1 MNTPSDKTA
10 TILEWF
16 AKVNEIPRESKNEEA
31 ISTWLSAWAEEH
43 GFTARRDAVMNLVIE
58 VPGSPGYENSPTVVI
73 QGHMDMVC
81 EKAKGSPHDFTKD
94 PIKLVYDGD
103 WLHADQT
110 TLGADNGIAL
120 AMAMTIA
127 TEPDLKHPPLELLF
141 TVDEETGL
149 TGANALEP
157 GFISG
162 KILLNVDSEDEGVF
176 TVGCAGGRDTHLYL
190 PIEREA
196 VDGDRTA
203 HTVVVSDLRGGH
215 SGIDIQKGRGNAL
228 CTLARVLYDMVANHD
243 IRLVTVQGGSAHNAI
258 PRDAEAIVMLPQAA
272 VSPVTSRL
280 AELQAVLRDELAN
293 VDPKVSL
300 SIKPTSAVTGD
311 RAWSAASTRRGI
323 ELMMAMPHAVEAFST
338 DIEGLVET
346 SNNFATVATADDEM
360 VILSSQRSSVKG
372 RLDLLTDR
380 IECVGRLA
388 GARAESGAGYPAW
401 EANMDSPLLETCK
414 NLYRELFGKEPV
426 VEVIHAGLECGII
439 GDKNPGMDMIS
450 FGPTIQNP
458 HSPDERIEVP
468 SIGLVWTFLVAL
480 LERLE

>member
-16 AKVNEIPRESKNEEA
+16 AKINEIPRESKNEEA
-31 ISTWLSAWAEEH
+31 ISTWLSAWAKEH

-120 AMAMTIA
+120 AMAMTVA
-127 TEPDLKHPPLELLF
+127 TEPDVKHPPLELLF

-157 GFISG
+157 DFISG
-162 KILLNVDSEDEGVF
+162 RILLNVDSEDEGVF
-176 TVGCAGGRDTHLYL
+176 TVGCAGGRDTRLYL

-196 VDGDRTA
+196 VDGGRTA
-203 HTVVVSDLRGGH
+203 HTVLVSGLRGGH
-215 SGIDIQKGRGNAL
+215 SGIDIQKGRGNAI
-228 CTLARVLYDMVANHD
+228 CTLARVLHDLLANHD

-258 PRDAEAIVMLPQAA
+258 PRDAEAVVMLQQAD

-280 AELQAVLRDELAN
+280 AELQGVLRDELAN
-293 VDPKVSL
+293 VDPEVSL
-300 SIKPTSAVTGD
+300 SIEPAPAVTGD
-311 RAWSAASTRRGI
+311 GAWSAAGTRRGI

-346 SNNFATVATADDEM
+346 SNNFATVATVENEM
-360 VILSSQRSSVKG
+360 VVLSSQRSSV
-372 RLDLLTDR
+372 
-380 IECVGRLA
+380 
-388 GARAESGAGYPAW
+388 
-401 EANMDSPLLETCK
+401 
-414 NLYRELFGKEPV
+414 
-426 VEVIHAGLECGII
+426 
-439 GDKNPGMDMIS
+439 
-450 FGPTIQNP
+450 
-458 HSPDERIEVP
+458 
-468 SIGLVWTFLVAL
+468 
-480 LERLE
+480 